1 MKWFMLFVL
10 TVCIFCFVI
19 FLSCLLIQSILRK
32 NQDFSICVLFTFEFS
47 ASFVMFLL
55 LLFQCLP
62 FLSSFKAVM
71 FLCVFLL
78 QGAKIAKM

>member
-1 MKWFMLFVL
+1 MFYA
-10 TVCIFCFVI
+10 FCFNCLHFLFYD
-19 FLSCLLIQSILRK
+19 FLSCLLIPSILRK
-32 NQDFSICVLFTFEFS
+32 KPDFSICLLFTFEFS

-55 LLFQCLP
+55 LLFQCFP

-78 QGAKIAKM
+78 QVAKIAKM

>member
-1 MKWFMLFVL
+1 MLF
-10 TVCIFCFVI
+10 CFNCLI
-19 FLSCLLIQSILRK
+19 FLCFLFFERLFIDSIHFEK
-32 NQDFSICVLFTFEFS
+32 NQDFSICWLFTFEFS

-55 LLFQCLP
+55 LLFQCFP

-78 QGAKIAKM
+78 QVAKIAKM